1 MLPPSPTH
9 YQPRY
14 TQAPPPAP
22 SPSVAQQAESRNT
35 PAQHRPGSS
44 MSISSMLGSDNDKPT
59 REPVPTYAQNGVTS
73 FGHASQP
80 TSSIGAMS
88 PPQHTPRPSVG
99 EYTYKPRSQT
109 PEQFGFPT
117 LFGTRPHRS
126 SSGSMVQRPGPFG
139 EPQRAMNN
147 TSFSRY
153 GEPAY
158 TPSSTGLVNR
168 PEEVSDSA
176 RKTSMS
182 DLMQRPN
189 SQPQQN
195 NSFGM
200 SRPSPFTTPSTRPAW
215 LEHSGSNTTGNASYT
230 NSTESGRRQSLG
242 GEPRHDMNSAP
253 RQNESINSYDTRPPA
268 FMNRPQQP
276 PFGPQDRERPSQSHT
291 ESTPSHP
298 TSPNTHR
305 QANPSPSHTPANL
318 SNDRAIIRNPLQAP
332 EPQITSQP
340 MIQQDSAQSQ
350 SERSIFGERLDRGRP
365 RLFSPFAGSV
375 TSQQFSGTSATP
387 EDQNRKGSDE
397 LSQHRLILGV
407 AADAKRG
414 RFSPLPQAVQGAQAQ
429 SLGPDKIVK
438 TEGGSGRVFSGIGS
452 GVPTP
457 SIVPATGLPGLSAS
471 PFKRDDGTSRL
482 SEENLMKVSRSTPGI
497 GKRARK
503 LKDEEG
509 RASSEMGEGRGASVN
524 GRGKRARHHQ

>member
-1 MLPPSPTH
+1 
-9 YQPRY
+9 
-14 TQAPPPAP
+14 
-22 SPSVAQQAESRNT
+22 
-35 PAQHRPGSS
+35 
-44 MSISSMLGSDNDKPT
+44 MLGSDNDKPT
-59 REPVPTYAQNGVTS
+59 REPAPTYAQNGVPG
-73 FGHASQP
+73 FGHAGQQ

-88 PPQHTPRPSVG
+88 PPQHTPRPSVV
-99 EYTYKPRSQT
+99 EYIYKPRSQT
-109 PEQFGFPT
+109 PEQFG
-117 LFGTRPHRS
+117 LFGPRPHRS
-126 SSGSMVQRPGPFG
+126 SSGSMMQRPGPFG
-139 EPQRAMNN
+139 EPQRAINN

-153 GEPAY
+153 TESAY
-158 TPSSTGLVNR
+158 TPSSTGLVGR
-168 PEEVSDSA
+168 PEEVVSDSA

-195 NSFGM
+195 NNFGV

-215 LEHSGSNTTGNASYT
+215 LEHSGSNTTGNTNYA

-242 GEPRHDMNSAP
+242 SESRHDMNSAP

-276 PFGPQDRERPSQSHT
+276 PFGSQDRERPSQPHP

-298 TSPNTHR
+298 TSPKTQR
-305 QANPSPSHTPANL
+305 QANPSPSHTPSNL
-318 SNDRAIIRNPLQAP
+318 SNDQATMRNPLQAP
-332 EPQITSQP
+332 EPQVTSQP
-340 MIQQDSAQSQ
+340 MTQQDSAQSQ
-350 SERSIFGERLDRGRP
+350 SERSVFGERLDRSRP
-365 RLFSPFAGSV
+365 RLFSPFASSV
-375 TSQQFSGTSATP
+375 TSQPAPP

-397 LSQHRLILGV
+397 LSQHRLLLGV

-438 TEGGSGRVFSGIGS
+438 TDSGSGRVFSGIGS

-457 SIVPATGLPGLSAS
+457 SIVPTTGLPGLSVS

-509 RASSEMGEGRGASVN
+509 RASSEMGDVRGMSVN